1 MREQGGSE
9 WVRSK
14 KVKVKIKK
22 EDGENRLRQGSP
34 LAVCVGETLV
44 EG

>member
-14 KVKVKIKK
+14 KVKVKTIRKK
-22 EDGENRLRQGSP
+22 EKPVNPHYS
-34 LAVCVGETLV
+34 
-44 EG
+44 